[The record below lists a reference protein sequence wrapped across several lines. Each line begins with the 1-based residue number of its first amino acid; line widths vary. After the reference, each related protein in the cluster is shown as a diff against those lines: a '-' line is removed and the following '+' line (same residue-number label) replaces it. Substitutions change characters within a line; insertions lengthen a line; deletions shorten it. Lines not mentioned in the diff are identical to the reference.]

1 MSSASPGGTVKSRL
15 LASLAMGAVVLLG
28 ATGCNMLAPQA
39 TTLAYSPSD
48 GVNVP
53 APGPVDVLNAMVI
66 ANEDGSAGNFI
77 AAFVNNSL
85 EAQEITVAL
94 ENGEAAIIELDAG
107 ESVSLGVDL
116 EPILFTDLG
125 VPAGATVPMAF
136 QTGLESGTVAQVPV
150 LDGALPYYTEFEPVE
165 EEFIED

>member
-1 MSSASPGGTVKSRL
+1 MKSRL

>member
-1 MSSASPGGTVKSRL
+1 MKSRL
-15 LASLAMGAVVLLG
+15 LASLALGAVVLLG

-39 TTLAYSPSD
+39 TTIAYSPSD

-85 EAQEITVAL
+85 EPQEIIVAL
-94 ENGEAAIIELDAG
+94 VDGQAEIIELDAG

-136 QTGLESGTVAQVPV
+136 QTGLESGTVAEIPV

>member
-15 LASLAMGAVVLLG
+15 LASLALGAAVVVG

-39 TTLAYSPSD
+39 TTIAYSPSD

-77 AAFVNNSL
+77 AAFVNTSL
-85 EAQEITVAL
+85 EPQEITVAVQ
-94 ENGEAAIIELDAG
+94 NGEAEIIELAAG
-107 ESVSLGVDL
+107 ESVSLGVDV

-136 QTGLESGTVAQVPV
+136 QTGMESGTVAEIPV

-165 EEFIED
+165 EELIED

>member
-1 MSSASPGGTVKSRL
+1 VKSRL
-15 LASLAMGAVVLLG
+15 LASLALGAVVLLG

-39 TTLAYSPSD
+39 TTIAYSPSD

-53 APGPVDVLNAMVI
+53 VPGAVDVLNAMVI

-85 EAQEITVAL
+85 EPQEITVAL
-94 ENGEAAIIELDAG
+94 ENGEAEIIVLDAG

-116 EPILFTDLG
+116 EPVLFTDLG

-136 QTGLESGTVAQVPV
+136 QTGDESGTVAQIPV

>member
-1 MSSASPGGTVKSRL
+1 MKSRL

-39 TTLAYSPSD
+39 TTIAYSPSD

-94 ENGEAAIIELDAG
+94 ENGEGAIIELDAG

-136 QTGLESGTVAQVPV
+136 QTGLESGTVAQIPV